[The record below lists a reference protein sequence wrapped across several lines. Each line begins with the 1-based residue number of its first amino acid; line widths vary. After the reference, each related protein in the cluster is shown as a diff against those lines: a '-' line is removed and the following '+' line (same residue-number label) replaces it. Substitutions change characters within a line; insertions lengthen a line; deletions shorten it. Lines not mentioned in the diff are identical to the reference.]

1 MECEDLDSSPG
12 TPECHR
18 SCMVP
23 YTLGSPV
30 LPTQC
35 LIWTRPGVVLIIA
48 LSASFDSDQK
58 YKYPF
63 FPIVVS
69 NVCMIFFSF

>member
-1 MECEDLDSSPG
+1 MECKDLDSSPG
-12 TPECHR
+12 APYCHR
-18 SCMVP
+18 SSMVP

-48 LSASFDSDQK
+48 LLASFDSNQK

-63 FPIVVS
+63 FPVVS
-69 NVCMIFFSF
+69 NVCMIFFPF